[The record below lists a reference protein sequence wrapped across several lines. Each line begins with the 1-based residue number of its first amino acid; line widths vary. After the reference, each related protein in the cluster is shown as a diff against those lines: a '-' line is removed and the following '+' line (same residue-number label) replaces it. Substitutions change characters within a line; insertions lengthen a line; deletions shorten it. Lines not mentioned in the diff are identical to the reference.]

1 MTRSLIFIPLLAVFL
16 SCAVKERVEIYQ
28 VGDVEVRLYSSRE
41 AMAKELPEVLQLADN
56 LRVTD
61 KVIKV
66 FGYYD
71 RENNVIY
78 SVNDAR
84 TVVHEFR
91 HHLEPDWKH
100 GFEEKKNRG
109 SKIED

>member
-1 MTRSLIFIPLLAVFL
+1 MSRLLIFVPLLTLIL
-16 SCAVKERVEIYQ
+16 SCAAKERIDVFH
-28 VGDVEVRLYSSRE
+28 VGKVEVRLYSTRE
-41 AMAKELPEVLQLADN
+41 AMTKDLPEVLQLADN

-71 RENNVIY
+71 RENKVIY
-78 SVNDAR
+78 TVDDAR
-84 TVVHEFR
+84 TVIHEFK
-91 HHLEPDWKH
+91 HHFEPEWKH
-100 GFEEKKNRG
+100 SYEEKKNRG

>member
-1 MTRSLIFIPLLAVFL
+1 MSRSLIFIPVLAAFL
-16 SCAVKERVEIYQ
+16 SCAAKERVE
-28 VGDVEVRLYSSRE
+28 VFHMGEVEVRLYSTRE
-41 AMAKELPEVLQLADN
+41 AMTKELPEVLQLVDN

-71 RENNVIY
+71 RENKIIY

-84 TVVHEFR
+84 TVIHEFR
-91 HHLEPDWKH
+91 HYMEPDWRHGSEAKKH
-100 GFEEKKNRG
+100 RE